1 MYKRIVIKLSGEALA
16 NKTNEKNDINAMFHD
31 ETINNIV
38 TDIKKV
44 LASGTEVSLAVG
56 GGNIWRGR
64 SADSKMDKYKAD
76 QIGMLAT
83 VMNGLYLADVFRQNG
98 VKAVVMTPFMVSSM
112 TELYSKDAA
121 VSHMENGKVLIFAGG
136 LGHPFF
142 STDTIPALRAAEL
155 EADCVMFAKNV
166 DGVYD
171 KNPDT
176 NKDAV
181 RYKEITYRK
190 IIKDNLVVNDLA
202 AMILCENNNIPSLV
216 FSLNYP
222 NSIEIASQNN
232 DKFYEFGTK
241 VIFNPEED
249 YHVK

>member
-16 NKTNEKNDINAMFHD
+16 NKTNDKNSIHAMFHD
-31 ETINNIV
+31 ETINNII

-44 LASGTEVSLAVG
+44 VESGVQVSLAVG

-64 SADSKMDKYKAD
+64 SANSNMDKCKAD
-76 QIGMLAT
+76 QIGMLST
-83 VMNGLYLADVFRQNG
+83 IMNSIYLADSFKQQG
-98 VKAVVMTPFMVSSM
+98 LKAVVMTPFVVGAM

-121 VSHMENGKVLIFAGG
+121 LDHMEEGKVVIFAGG

-155 EADCVMFAKNV
+155 EADCVLFAKSI

-171 KNPDT
+171 KNPAIHS
-176 NKDAV
+176 DAV

-202 AMILCENNNIPSLV
+202 AMVLCENNNIPSLV

-222 NSIEIASQNN
+222 NSIEIASQDN
-232 DKFYEFGTK
+232 DKFYDFGTK
-241 VIFNPEED
+241 VVFNPKED
-249 YHVK
+249 YYVN

>member
-16 NKTNEKNDINAMFHD
+16 NKDNDKFNISNMFND
-31 ETINNIV
+31 NTINNIV
-38 TDIKKV
+38 AQIKDV
-44 LASGTEVSLAVG
+44 VSSGTQVSLAIG

-64 SADSKMDKYKAD
+64 SASSNMDKSKAD
-76 QIGMLAT
+76 QIGMLST
-83 VMNGLYLADVFRQNG
+83 VINSIYLADAFAQQDIQ
-98 VKAVVMTPFMVSSM
+98 AVVMTPFPVGTM
-112 TELYSKDAA
+112 TEVFSNDRAI
-121 VSHMENGKVLIFAGG
+121 SHMKKGRVVIFAGG

-155 EADCVMFAKNV
+155 QADCVLYAKSI

-171 KNPDT
+171 KNPSIH
-176 NKDAV
+176 NDAI

-222 NSIEIASQNN
+222 NSIKIASENN
-232 DKFYEFGTK
+232 EKIYDFGTK
-241 VIFNPEED
+241 IVFNSKED
-249 YHVK
+249 YYVR

>member
-16 NKTNEKNDINAMFHD
+16 NKTKSGNDTNSMFHD
-31 ETINNIV
+31 ETINNII

-44 LASGTEVSLAVG
+44 VKAGTQVSLAVG

-64 SADSKMDKYKAD
+64 TADSKMDRCKAD
-76 QIGMLAT
+76 EVGMLAT
-83 VMNGLYLADVFRQNG
+83 VMNGLYLADMFNQHG
-98 VKAVVMTPFMVSSM
+98 VKAVVMTPFIVGSM
-112 TELYSKDAA
+112 TDLFSKDKAI
-121 VSHMENGKVLIFAGG
+121 SYMEDDKVLIFAGG

-155 EADCVMFAKNV
+155 EADCVLFAKSI

-171 KNPDT
+171 KNPAVHE
-176 NKDAV
+176 DAV

-202 AMILCENNNIPSLV
+202 AMVLCEDNNIPSLV
-216 FSLNYP
+216 FSLNHP

-232 DKFYEFGTK
+232 EKFYEFGTK

-249 YHVK
+249 YYVK